1 MSHAHP
7 LGVHLFECVCSHK
20 PASEEIILD
29 IRSEYMCMCG
39 FDVIFRWLFSAA
51 RSKLVM
57 SSLMQPHTATETQ
70 EIREPVI
77 PESDYPPYSSE
88 KIHVYLIII
97 KLCKEEK
104 KIQK

>member
-39 FDVIFRWLFSAA
+39 FDVISDG
-51 RSKLVM
+51 
-57 SSLMQPHTATETQ
+57 SSQLQDPN
-70 EIREPVI
+70 
-77 PESDYPPYSSE
+77 
-88 KIHVYLIII
+88 L
-97 KLCKEEK
+97 LCPR
-104 KIQK
+104 